1 MVAVQSLRLD
11 PDMPYLF
18 PELFLVPGKQR
29 FKVMVSMYKN
39 SMEHE
44 NQFLLIRLVMKQNLL
59 PYIALLTGSILFR
72 SLYR

>member
-29 FKVMVSMYKN
+29 FKV
-39 SMEHE
+39 HE

-59 PYIALLTGSILFR
+59 PYIASITISNLFR